1 MEYWREKFYG
11 RFLMHQGVK
20 GMKWGVRNGPPYPL
34 DDKKKNKE
42 KVEKSEKPGIIKRTI
57 YGHQNTPRES
67 APNSITDHVGKNG
80 KVDTRTIYGDNGLIS
95 KQIHTTDHGNPK
107 WHKRGLNGEH
117 VHVFEWNDD
126 GTYKGKTERELST
139 EERKEHSDI
148 L

>member
-1 MEYWREKFYG
+1 
-11 RFLMHQGVK
+11 
-20 GMKWGVRNGPPYPL
+20 MKKIL
-34 DDKKKNKE
+34 
-42 KVEKSEKPGIIKRTI
+42 SIITMVVI
-57 YGHQNTPRES
+57 LAVSLVALTGCG
-67 APNSITDHVGKNG
+67 DKNG

-117 VHVFEWNDD
+117 VQVFEWNDE